1 MMSKPINILLIDD
14 HALFRSGVKSLL
26 QRYPQFTVVGEAAD
40 GAEGL
45 KRAQQLMP
53 DVILLDLHMPGI
65 SGLQALQMIL
75 QERPQQIILMLTVSE
90 DADDLKQALERGA
103 KGYLLKNIDTD
114 YLVRA
119 IERAAQGEAVVDEN
133 MTTKL
138 VAQLMQPSKVTS
150 ATTAEWE
157 KLTPR
162 EMDVLQGLAMGE
174 SNKEI
179 ARRLDVAES
188 TVKIHVQNI
197 LKKLNLSSRVQAAVY
212 AVDHGLDKLR
222 TQQ

>member
-1 MMSKPINILLIDD
+1 MPVPINILLIDD

-26 QRYPQFTVVGEAAD
+26 QRYPQFSVVGEAAD

-45 KRAQQLMP
+45 KRAQQLAP

-65 SGLQALQMIL
+65 SGLQTLQTIL
-75 QERPQQIILMLTVSE
+75 QERPQQIVLMLTVSE
-90 DADDLKQALERGA
+90 DAEDLKQALEKGA

-119 IERAAQGEAVVDEN
+119 IERAALGEAVVDEN

-138 VAQLMQPSKVTS
+138 VAQLMHPRK
-150 ATTAEWE
+150 ATAATVAEWE

-174 SNKEI
+174 SNKEV

-197 LKKLNLSSRVQAAVY
+197 LKKLNLTSRVQAAVY

-222 TQQ
+222 TQN

>member
-1 MMSKPINILLIDD
+1 MSKPINILLIDD

-212 AVDHGLDKLR
+212 AVDHSLDKLR

>member
-1 MMSKPINILLIDD
+1 MSKPINILLIDD